1 MKTFID
7 IESGGFRPGEIMIM
21 QAKRSGK
28 SAYYY
33 PYPPTKSQFE
43 KVDEAI
49 VDGEKWYT
57 VRTRRDSDAGHW
69 LRGQDCAVEI
79 STGWA
84 FDSYFDVPEKI
95 YMMLELKFG

>member
-1 MKTFID
+1 MTTFVD
-7 IESGGFRPGEIMIM
+7 IESGGFKAGEMLIMM
-21 QAKRSGK
+21 ARRTGK
-28 SAYYY
+28 SSYYY
-33 PYPPTKSQFE
+33 PTLKNFQFE

-57 VRTRRDSDAGHW
+57 VRTRRDSDIGHW

-84 FDSYFDVPEKI
+84 FDSYFDVPEKT
-95 YMMLELKFG
+95 YMMMVLKFQ